1 MTLPCL
7 KKYDGRESR
16 ILAAFLVVLLI
27 APAIASSPYFVSI
40 WTFIALNLIVVCA
53 LDLLVGYAGQLSL
66 GQGVFVSVGAY
77 VSAALTTSA
86 GWSGWAA
93 IPVGMAAAALLAVI
107 IGLPALR
114 LRGYYLAM
122 VTLGFPV
129 IFDAVMRYFS
139 EFTGGS
145 SGIISV
151 PRLTIGGAPIRGG
164 LPYYYLVLAFFA
176 VVLLVAWVT
185 VHSRWGVILRT
196 IHADEALARAKGVP
210 VAAVKVMVFTASAAA
225 AAVAGS
231 LYVHYVQFIAPD
243 TFGVLYSIMV
253 LAMVLVGGMGRV
265 WGALVGAAVLMWI
278 PELLRATSQLE
289 PIVFGAALA
298 AVMLFAPNGIA
309 GLIRRQPRMPLGATA
324 ASGEQARQVRNAG
337 ANPLLSVEQLS
348 KRFGGVTAVT
358 NVNFSVRA
366 QEIKAVIGPNGAGK
380 STLLALISGIIP
392 NDSGRV
398 VFHGQPIH
406 EWPPNR
412 RAAAGIARTFQHA
425 RLVPDLTI
433 FENIRVGAFASARTA
448 EANQQLAIALELV
461 REFGLAEV
469 GDKYP
474 SEIDQFSCRLAEI
487 ASAVAS
493 NPELLLLDEPAAG
506 LSEAEVERL
515 LKLLRWLRHQG
526 ATIILVD
533 HVMQLVLGIA
543 DSVVVLEHGEVI
555 VETAAA
561 ELTSNERVRRAYLGE
576 PMEVTRA

>member
-1 MTLPCL
+1 MIASCFG
-7 KKYDGRESR
+7 KHGGREGL
-16 ILAAFLVVLLI
+16 ILAVLLVVLLI
-27 APAIASSPYFVSI
+27 APAIASGPYLVSI

-53 LDLLVGYAGQLSL
+53 LDPLVGYAGQLSL

-93 IPVGMAAAALLAVI
+93 IPVGMAAAALLALI
-107 IGLPALR
+107 IGIPALR

-129 IFDAVMRYFS
+129 VFDAVMRHFS

-145 SGIISV
+145 SGIVSV
-151 PRLTIGGAPIRGG
+151 PRLSVGDAPIRGG

-176 VVLLVAWVT
+176 VVLVATWVA
-185 VHSRWGVILRT
+185 VHSRWGIVLRT
-196 IHADEALARAKGVP
+196 IHADEALAKAKGIP
-210 VAAVKVMVFTASAAA
+210 VAKVKVAVFAASAAA

-243 TFGVLYSIMV
+243 TFGVLYSIMILV
-253 LAMVLVGGMGRV
+253 MLLVGGMGRV
-265 WGALVGAAVLMWI
+265 WGALLGAVVLMWL
-278 PELLRATSQLE
+278 PELLRATSEWE
-289 PIVFGAALA
+289 PIVFGSALA
-298 AVMLFAPNGIA
+298 AVMLFAPNGMA
-309 GLIRRQPRMPLGATA
+309 GLIRRQPRMPSVA
-324 ASGEQARQVRNAG
+324 AAPSGEPLRNVITK
-337 ANPLLSVEQLS
+337 PLLSVEHLS
-348 KRFGGVTAVT
+348 KRFGGVTAVA
-358 NVNFSVRA
+358 NVNFSIRP
-366 QEIKAVIGPNGAGK
+366 QEIKGIIGPNGAGK
-380 STLLALISGIIP
+380 STLLALISGLIP
-392 NDSGRV
+392 NDGGRV
-398 VFHGQPIH
+398 LFREQPIH
-406 EWPPNR
+406 EWPPHR

-425 RLVPDLTI
+425 RLVRDLTI
-433 FENIRVGAFASARTA
+433 FENIRVGTYPSVRAADAR
-448 EANQQLAIALELV
+448 QQLAITLELV
-461 REFGLAEV
+461 REFGLDHVA
-469 GDKYP
+469 GKYP

-515 LKLLRWLRHQG
+515 LKLLRWLRDRG

-543 DSVVVLEHGEVI
+543 DSVVVLEHGEMI

-576 PMEVTRA
+576 AMEVTRA